1 MQHKQALD
9 SIVAGAIAGEDRAHW
24 LERFHQYGVPAG
36 AMNDLGEALE
46 HPRIRFRELVKEVP
60 SAAGNV
66 KVFDFPPQFSELQSV
81 NTLGP
86 PALGEH
92 TARILKELGLP
103 EAEIAALAAA
113 GVVQVMAAPGGDAP
127 DE

>member
-1 MQHKQALD
+1 
-9 SIVAGAIAGEDRAHW
+9 
-24 LERFHQYGVPAG
+24 
-36 AMNDLGEALE
+36 MNE
-46 HPRIRFRELVKEVP
+46 
-60 SAAGNV
+60 
-66 KVFDFPPQFSELQSV
+66 
-81 NTLGP
+81 LGP

-113 GVVQVMAAPGGDAP
+113 GVVQMMAAPGGDAP